1 MHINWT
7 PEDTKRYQQLVE
19 TQTRE
24 SCRIF
29 SLLAIGLFP
38 LYGFLDYYAHRE
50 LFADLILNRILGVT
64 LFILMFIYVVKR
76 YATMN
81 PYLVGFFSLTLVTVM
96 VTHQCYVM
104 GGFVSPYYAGVSI
117 VLLAGILLFPVAPRQ
132 MFIFVTVNIAIY
144 LLGGFLASGLS
155 LSHPY
160 DFSNNMSVLLANGV
174 IGVVASMHREELRIE
189 SFNRLLQAEKSQSE
203 LEASKDLLQKN
214 LQSEQDNVAA
224 LVREMTARQAEIE
237 RALGLREEFIS
248 LASHELKTPITSLS
262 LQTQIFARRVVQNQD
277 ISKDQML
284 KLITTYDQQLKRLNR
299 IISDMLDI
307 SRIQAGKFELETG
320 KIDLELSIK
329 QVVDLAMSIERTT
342 INLVTEGQLIGTW
355 DGFRLEQ
362 AVLNLLTNAIKYGRG
377 RPIDISLRNI
387 ADRAH
392 ITVSDQGIGIR
403 PENLERIFRRFE
415 RAVGATEFAGL
426 GLGLYITKQIIDAH
440 GGEIFVESEFGK
452 GSTFKVVLPVT

>member
-7 PEDTKRYQQLVE
+7 AEDKSRYHSLVE
-19 TQTRE
+19 EQTRE
-24 SCRIF
+24 ACRVLNI
-29 SLLAIGLFP
+29 LAITLFP
-38 LYGFLDYYAHRE
+38 VYAFLDYYAHRSYFTE
-50 LFADLILNRILGVT
+50 LTINRIVTVVLFALIL
-64 LFILMFIYVVKR
+64 IYVHKR
-76 YATMN
+76 YRTMN
-81 PYLVGFFSLTLVTVM
+81 PFVVGFSSLTLVTVM
-96 VTHQCYVM
+96 VTHQCYLL
-104 GGFVSPYYAGVSI
+104 GGFVSPYYAGVSL
-117 VLLAGILLFPVAPRQ
+117 VLLAGILIFPVAPKQ
-132 MFIFVTVNIAIY
+132 MLFFVTVNIFVY
-144 LLGGFLASGLS
+144 LLGGFLKSGFVID
-155 LSHPY
+155 HPEE
-160 DFSNNMSVLLANGV
+160 FSNNMFVLLTNGT
-174 IGVVASMHREELRIE
+174 IGVVASKMREEMRVE
-189 SFNRLLQAEKSQSE
+189 SFDRFLQIEKGQAE

-224 LVREMTARQAEIE
+224 LVREMTARKAEIE

-262 LQTQIFARRVVQNQD
+262 LQTQIFHRRVEQNQE

-307 SRIQAGKFELETG
+307 SRIQAGKFELERDN
-320 KIDLELSIK
+320 IDLELSIK

-342 INLVTEGQLIGTW
+342 INIVTEGQLIGNW
-355 DGFRLEQ
+355 DSFRLEQ

-377 RPIDISLRNI
+377 LPIDISLRSKNG
-387 ADRAH
+387 RAH

-426 GLGLYITKQIIDAH
+426 GLGLYITKQIVDAH

-452 GSTFKVVLPVT
+452 GSTFKVVLPIT